1 MVPSSMTAPT
11 AARRDDGRSAR
22 LDLSRPDIGFSA
34 AHFSL
39 IEGRP
44 ERLHG
49 HNYRVALRAWGTVGD
64 DGTLVDFGALKN
76 ALRAECADLDERVLL
91 PGTSDTVSVRV
102 DGDAVEAREGTRRYV
117 FPRED
122 VRILPIA
129 NTTCECLATHLL
141 ARTRA
146 RLAELPVRLE
156 VTVEELP
163 GQGAT
168 MGE

>member
-1 MVPSSMTAPT
+1 MVPTTMTGPTAP
-11 AARRDDGRSAR
+11 RHGSDHGAR
-22 LDLSRPDIGFSA
+22 LDLARADIGFSA
-34 AHFSL
+34 AHFSV
-39 IEGRP
+39 IEGRA

-49 HNYRVALRAWGTVGD
+49 HNYQVAVRVWGTVGE
-64 DGTLVDFGALKN
+64 DGTLVDFGALKD
-76 ALRAECADLDERVLL
+76 ALRAECADLNERVLL
-91 PGTSDTVSVRV
+91 PGESDTVSVRV
-102 DGDAVEAREGTRRYV
+102 QDDAVEAKQDDRRYV

-122 VRILPIA
+122 VRILPVT
-129 NTTCECLATHLL
+129 NTTCECLAAHLL

-146 RLAELPVRLE
+146 RLAGLPVRLE